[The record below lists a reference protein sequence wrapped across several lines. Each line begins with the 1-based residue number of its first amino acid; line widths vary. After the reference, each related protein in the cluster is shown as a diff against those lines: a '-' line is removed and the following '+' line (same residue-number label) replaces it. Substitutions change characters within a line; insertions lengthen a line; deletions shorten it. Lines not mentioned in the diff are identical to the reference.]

1 MAGNGNAPVATVS
14 VPAGQGSQIQ
24 AAIWSN
30 TVQKGQ
36 QSFTAYSVTIQRRY
50 NDNGTWKTATGF
62 RQTDLLLVAYVA
74 QKAYDLLIEKKSR
87 D

>member
-1 MAGNGNAPVATVS
+1 MAGNNGPVATVS
-14 VPAGQGSQIQ
+14 VPAGQGSQVQ
-24 AAIWSN
+24 ASVWAN
-30 TVQKGQ
+30 DVRKGQ

-50 NDNGTWKTATGF
+50 NDDGEWKSANGF